1 MSHSNPP
8 SIRRTLMIVMI
19 LCSGIA
25 LLLSTFGY
33 LVNDWYRS
41 RDLAFQRLE
50 VQSRIVGANSVA
62 ALMFNDVEA
71 GENTL
76 SSLKSEYDIVAAAL
90 YDVNNNLFAMFKRS
104 DSDFDIFLPKS
115 ISGDFGDLIYVSL
128 PILFDEEKVGQIVA
142 VSELNQWRVD
152 LPARLLT
159 ASGLFLLALLIVAL
173 LSNFLQR
180 VVTTP
185 IIKLANTARN
195 ITSSQNYYL
204 RADKTSNDEI
214 GLLVDDFNDMV
225 GEVQLRDIKLQQ
237 ATEELEEKV
246 TERTIE
252 LTELTK
258 KLEYQVFFDG
268 LTGLANRTTFDQQL
282 AYSLE
287 QLEMSGGK
295 LAVLFLDLD
304 RFKVINDTLGHIV
317 GDKLLQ
323 QVGKRFARSVSGNDL
338 LTRLGGDEFALL
350 IVDPESDEYIVQ
362 QAEKLIEEI
371 DQPFTV
377 AGYGL
382 HMTTSIGIS
391 IFSKDGDTADESV
404 KNVDTAMYLC
414 KDLGRNQYSFF
425 SPDLNEKAV
434 RRLSLKT
441 KLCHALLHIK
451 FEVYYQPRV
460 NVHTL
465 AVEGVEALV
474 RWFDIDEGEILPSE
488 FIPVADECG
497 LTPMIDEWVMG
508 VACADVMA
516 LSGESAECLGLSVN
530 LSPGQFVREDLAKT
544 IGTILD
550 NSGFPANRLE
560 LEVSETL
567 FGAESL
573 GLERALNSV
582 RELGVEIWI
591 DDFGKAYSSLSRL
604 KELPLNTLKIDQ
616 SFIMDIGISSNDDTL
631 VETIVRMGHGLKL
644 KVVAEGVETQA
655 QNDFVKACGC
665 DSVQGFLY
673 GSPMSITQL
682 TEFLKTKA
690 KV

>member
-204 RADKTSNDEI
+204 RADKTSNAEI

-225 GEVQLRDIKLQQ
+225 GEVQWRDIKLQQ
-237 ATEELEEKV
+237 ATEVLEEKV

-304 RFKVINDTLGHIV
+304 RFKVINDTRGHIV

-323 QVGKRFARSVSGNDL
+323 QVGK
-338 LTRLGGDEFALL
+338 
-350 IVDPESDEYIVQ
+350 
-362 QAEKLIEEI
+362 
-371 DQPFTV
+371 
-377 AGYGL
+377 
-382 HMTTSIGIS
+382 
-391 IFSKDGDTADESV
+391 
-404 KNVDTAMYLC
+404 
-414 KDLGRNQYSFF
+414 
-425 SPDLNEKAV
+425 
-434 RRLSLKT
+434 
-441 KLCHALLHIK
+441 
-451 FEVYYQPRV
+451 
-460 NVHTL
+460 
-465 AVEGVEALV
+465 
-474 RWFDIDEGEILPSE
+474 
-488 FIPVADECG
+488 
-497 LTPMIDEWVMG
+497 
-508 VACADVMA
+508 
-516 LSGESAECLGLSVN
+516 
-530 LSPGQFVREDLAKT
+530 
-544 IGTILD
+544 
-550 NSGFPANRLE
+550 
-560 LEVSETL
+560 
-567 FGAESL
+567 
-573 GLERALNSV
+573 
-582 RELGVEIWI
+582 
-591 DDFGKAYSSLSRL
+591 
-604 KELPLNTLKIDQ
+604 
-616 SFIMDIGISSNDDTL
+616 
-631 VETIVRMGHGLKL
+631 
-644 KVVAEGVETQA
+644 
-655 QNDFVKACGC
+655 
-665 DSVQGFLY
+665 
-673 GSPMSITQL
+673 
-682 TEFLKTKA
+682 
-690 KV
+690 